1 MPNREGQVQKETV
14 ASKNN
19 GKKMFIHG
27 LSKHIAALEKLFTGL
42 EQQFDWVQ
50 ASHIYHIAH
59 TMKGSAPMFGFDSV
73 GKYGEILQNLW
84 EWTQEPKPDQVRDN
98 LLHILSTSITISKGY
113 LLKLKMEY
121 ETCVRAIEFH
131 ENEDKEKT
139 QSRLQPNGRL
149 LMVDDDNVFRS
160 YLVERLRSKGYEVE
174 GAANMAMAKKMLHE
188 QSFDLITLDLLMQP
202 ESGYEMFHFLKEDP
216 TLKWIPLIVL
226 SGRDDIEDKVRCLL
240 IGADDY
246 VVKPFQFDELE
257 ARIYRLLMRSQL
269 LEQMA
274 FRDALTGVYNRRY
287 FDLQM
292 HFEIQRAQ
300 RNQQNMVIAFIDID
314 RFKKINDTYGHQM
327 GDLVLQAFGDIM
339 QKNLRSMDLLARYGG
354 EEFIIFFPD
363 TDENEAVSIVIRILR
378 ELRRFPII
386 QKEGREL
393 YLTFSAGVSGWIPNL
408 STQEWIQLAD
418 DAVYQAKKMGRNR
431 VVLSEGNL
439 LAIQDN
445 LEALK
450 KKVLIAD
457 DDEMIRSILRSS
469 LNTLPVEI
477 CEAEDGEEAI
487 QIIKTEK
494 IDLCILDGV
503 MPKLHGFDVL
513 KWVKSHPSY
522 KQTKIMMLSGL
533 KTEEDVVKGL
543 RLGSDDYLS
552 KPFSLPELEI
562 RVKRLLGML

>member
-1 MPNREGQVQKETV
+1 MPIQKGSPV
-14 ASKNN
+14 SPNN

-27 LSKHIAALEKLFTGL
+27 LSKHLATLEKLLTGL

-73 GKYGEILQNLW
+73 GKHGEILQNLW
-84 EWTQEPKPDQVRDN
+84 EWTQEPKPDQDRDN
-98 LLHILSTSITISKGY
+98 LLHNLSTSITISKGY

-131 ENEDKEKT
+131 ENEDKEKS

-149 LMVDDDNVFRS
+149 LMVDDDDVFRS

-287 FDLQM
+287 LDQQLQ
-292 HFEIQRAQ
+292 FEIQRAQ
-300 RNQQNMVIAFIDID
+300 RNHQNMAIAFIDID
-314 RFKKINDTYGHQM
+314 RFKQINDTFGHQT
-327 GDLVLQAFGDIM
+327 GDLVLQTFGDIM

-354 EEFIIFFPD
+354 EEFIVFFPD
-363 TDENEAVSIVIRILR
+363 TDENEAVSIVNRILR
-378 ELRRFPII
+378 ELRRVPII

-393 YLTFSAGVSGWIPNL
+393 YLTFSAGVSGWIPHL

-431 VVLSEGNL
+431 IVLSEGNL
-439 LAIQDN
+439 LAIQGN
-445 LEALK
+445 LESLK

-477 CEAEDGEEAI
+477 YEAEDGEEAI

-513 KWVKSHPSY
+513 KWVKSHPNY